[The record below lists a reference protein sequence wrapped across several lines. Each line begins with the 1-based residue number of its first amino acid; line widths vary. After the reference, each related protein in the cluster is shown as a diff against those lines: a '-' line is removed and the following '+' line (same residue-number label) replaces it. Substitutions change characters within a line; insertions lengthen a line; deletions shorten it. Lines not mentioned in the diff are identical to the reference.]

1 VTDDYVNRRYPLS
14 DLTSRIIAA
23 AHEVH
28 HQLGPG
34 FREIIYQRALERE
47 LPQKNVEFERE
58 VWIDIIYKGQ
68 KIGRHRVDFVVGDAE
83 GGVMLELKAKALLDD
98 VDFIQTLSYLKSSG
112 YEVGLLINFGGKKL
126 EVRRLAN
133 SRKSI
138 P

>member
-1 VTDDYVNRRYPLS
+1 MADDYVNRRYPLS

-47 LPQKNVEFERE
+47 LPQQSVEFERE
-58 VWIDIIYKGQ
+58 VWIDINYKGQ

-112 YEVGLLINFGGKKL
+112 YEVGLLINFGGRKL

-133 SRKSI
+133 SKK
-138 P
+138 PTT

>member
-1 VTDDYVNRRYPLS
+1 MAEDYVNKRYPLS

-28 HQLGPG
+28 YQLGPG

-47 LPQKNVEFERE
+47 LPQRSVEFERE

-98 VDFIQTLSYLKSSG
+98 VDFIQTLR
-112 YEVGLLINFGGKKL
+112 I
-126 EVRRLAN
+126 
-133 SRKSI
+133 
-138 P
+138 

>member
-1 VTDDYVNRRYPLS
+1 MAEDYVNERYPLS
-14 DLTSRIIAA
+14 NLTSRIIAA

-47 LPQKNVEFERE
+47 LPQQSVKFERE

-83 GGVMLELKAKALLDD
+83 GALMLELKAKALLDD

-112 YEVGLLINFGGKKL
+112 YEVGLLVNFGGKRL
-126 EVRRLAN
+126 EVNRLAN
-133 SRKSI
+133 SKAH
-138 P
+138 PQ

>member
-1 VTDDYVNRRYPLS
+1 MAEDYVNKRYPLS

-28 HQLGPG
+28 YQLGPG

-47 LPQKNVEFERE
+47 LPQQSVEFERE
-58 VWIDIIYKGQ
+58 VWIDIFYKGQ

-83 GGVMLELKAKALLDD
+83 GGVMLELKAKVLLDD

-133 SRKSI
+133 SKKPIS
-138 P
+138 